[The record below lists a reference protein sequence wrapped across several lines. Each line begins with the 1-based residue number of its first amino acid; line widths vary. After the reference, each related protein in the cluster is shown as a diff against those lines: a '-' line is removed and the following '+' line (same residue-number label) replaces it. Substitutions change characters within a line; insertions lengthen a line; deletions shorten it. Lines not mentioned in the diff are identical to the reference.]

1 MGSLTTLD
9 HLSLQCSPPNMRRYS
24 HGVHN
29 NVHDST
35 ALVACDAE
43 SLLLE
48 RLAKHGKAV
57 REWGG
62 IKSWVGLKN
71 KQGWNTGSI
80 WDDPPPNNSHHR
92 IIYIYILYK
101 YV

>member
-29 NVHDST
+29 NVHDSI

-43 SLLLE
+43 SLPLA
-48 RLAKHGKAV
+48 RLAEHGKAV

-62 IKSWVGLKN
+62 IKSWVRLKS

-80 WDDPPPNNSHHR
+80 WGDPPPNNSNHR
-92 IIYIYILYK
+92 IIYCINMFSR
-101 YV
+101 